1 MKEDTICQ
9 KSRQDSGPL
18 RDFSL
23 SCVTPRAI
31 MVIQIS
37 RALLQSRRICLL
49 SLKKPIRWPENQQN
63 LLFLDCS
70 GGSRPSDKGAG
81 VIQTLRVTGE
91 GGGRSPK
98 KYFQP
103 VGPHF
108 GLKITGGGW
117 TPRPPPL
124 NPPVDCYYSPS
135 GLSPRALARIMLTRA
150 TILRDC

>member
-37 RALLQSRRICLL
+37 RALLQSRRICLS

-91 GGGRSPK
+91 GGGGTVSKKIFSARRASFWSKNNGRGVDPQTPSPE
-98 KYFQP
+98 
-103 VGPHF
+103 
-108 GLKITGGGW
+108 
-117 TPRPPPL
+117 
-124 NPPVDCYYSPS
+124 SAS
-135 GLSPRALARIMLTRA
+135 GLLL
-150 TILRDC
+150 